1 MYSPLTPQS
10 PPPLLPHH
18 HHHHHHHI
26 PSLLSS
32 TAITRRSFL
41 LSTSLS
47 TLSPPRPN
55 LDTTITDRVFLD
67 FSICSNYLRPDRTL
81 SDNFST
87 LCADSVPLGR
97 LVLGL
102 YGHLVPLTVSNFK
115 TMCTSY
121 SYKNTLVHK
130 IFPGQFF
137 LAGRQGRREK
147 GEVKVPQDLTR
158 NIESVDSKAF
168 ELTHSRPGILSLCL
182 SENDDE
188 DDIKLDPEYRNVEFL
203 ITTGPG
209 PCPQLDSKNIVFGVV
224 LEVCMEVLW
233 EFRGMGSSNCGS
245 DDSEAVGANSVL
257 DCGEISGEDG
267 LPFPPPPPQI
277 PGLPSVP
284 SLPQAPRL
292 PPTPTPPQIPGT
304 LVNVIQCYTSVANVP
319 GCVVEIKMKLCA
331 LIPLFPS
338 LLKDGCGPSR
348 GEPTAARATSKGSAG
363 RLDVVTSIAS
373 IPTYKPS
380 DRIRQFNDLA
390 EFLGDERAQN
400 ARTIWNKPLKTV
412 YISDCGELKV
422 AKPSLTPSL
431 P

>member
-1 MYSPLTPQS
+1 
-10 PPPLLPHH
+10 
-18 HHHHHHHI
+18 
-26 PSLLSS
+26 
-32 TAITRRSFL
+32 
-41 LSTSLS
+41 
-47 TLSPPRPN
+47 
-55 LDTTITDRVFLD
+55 
-67 FSICSNYLRPDRTL
+67 
-81 SDNFST
+81 
-87 LCADSVPLGR
+87 
-97 LVLGL
+97 
-102 YGHLVPLTVSNFK
+102 
-115 TMCTSY
+115 MCTSY

-168 ELTHSRPGILSLCL
+168 KLTHSGPGILSLCL

-224 LEVCMEVLW
+224 LEGVAQLLLLPQVPGLPPIPLPLIPGLPQNP
-233 EFRGMGSSNCGS
+233 RLPLTP
-245 DDSEAVGANSVL
+245 ALPQISVL
-257 DCGEISGEDG
+257 PLVLGLPPVPG

-284 SLPQAPRL
+284 GLPQAPRL
-292 PPTPTPPQIPGT
+292 PPTPTLPQIPGT
-304 LVNVIQCYTSVANVP
+304 LVNVIQCYTSVADVP

-338 LLKDGCGPSR
+338 LLKDACGPSR
-348 GEPTAARATSKGSAG
+348 GAPTAARATSKGSAG
-363 RLDVVTSIAS
+363 ILDRNSAAISSRHISLENQAILTKNQQKSNFSDFNLKLSYVKSLLKSLIVSMFSVRVGLDVVTSIAS

>member
-10 PPPLLPHH
+10 PPPLLP
-18 HHHHHHHI
+18 HHHHHI

-168 ELTHSRPGILSLCL
+168 KLTHSGPGILSLCL

-224 LEVCMEVLW
+224 LEGQL
-233 EFRGMGSSNCGS
+233 FSS
-245 DDSEAVGANSVL
+245 
-257 DCGEISGEDG
+257 
-267 LPFPPPPPQI
+267 
-277 PGLPSVP
+277 
-284 SLPQAPRL
+284 
-292 PPTPTPPQIPGT
+292 
-304 LVNVIQCYTSVANVP
+304 
-319 GCVVEIKMKLCA
+319 
-331 LIPLFPS
+331 
-338 LLKDGCGPSR
+338 
-348 GEPTAARATSKGSAG
+348 
-363 RLDVVTSIAS
+363 
-373 IPTYKPS
+373 
-380 DRIRQFNDLA
+380 
-390 EFLGDERAQN
+390 FL
-400 ARTIWNKPLKTV
+400 
-412 YISDCGELKV
+412 
-422 AKPSLTPSL
+422 
-431 P
+431 